1 MPDDHSPLLWLQ
13 KLAQSL
19 SREGGDARTIL
30 RAGLRASTRA
40 VEAEQGCIL
49 TLTESGTVE
58 HAFLLGFDR
67 AGVAE
72 RDVWDRLI
80 KRGLIGFAY
89 HSQRTISI
97 RDTSADAR
105 WQQARPT
112 GTLPQ
117 IGSALGVPLIGK
129 KRHGVLVLMKPER
142 DYFDQDK
149 QALVETMTAM
159 LAGAL
164 DSAAALA
171 EAARMR
177 RLFDDTPTALLLT
190 DLRGT
195 ILDANGKACSFFGRA
210 REALL
215 NESIMS
221 LLQITP
227 NSTSA
232 DRLGSVEA
240 GSEVSFSTETRDASG
255 KTQPVMARARRLKL
269 DGDDRLL
276 WMPDGLVVDEREQ
289 LRRDL
294 TAMTYHDLRGPLHNI
309 NGSLARLEGII
320 GDNAEPVTRSLLH
333 VALNSTRQLTRMVK
347 SLLDIERLEEGKT
360 VLDRKPTLITEL
372 VAEATDATEQI
383 ADDADQKIVVQ
394 VAENLPLLRLDGDM
408 IARVITNL
416 IENAIK
422 YTPAGGKI
430 TVSARPRSGGV
441 VISVADS
448 GPGMTADQQ
457 AQIFDKYTRL
467 KAQGGPGGLGLGLAF
482 CRLAVEAHSGRI
494 WVESEPGKGA
504 IFSFLLPGATQM
516 LQAVS

>member
-1 MPDDHSPLLWLQ
+1 MADEKSPLLWLQ

-19 SREGGDARTIL
+19 SHEGGDARTIL
-30 RAGLRASTRA
+30 RTGLRTSTRA

-49 TLTESGTVE
+49 TLSDSGAVE
-58 HAFLLGFDR
+58 HAFLLGFDK

-89 HSQRTISI
+89 HGQRTVSI

-117 IGSALGVPLIGK
+117 IGSALGVPLTGK

-142 DYFDQDK
+142 DYFDQEK
-149 QALVETMTAM
+149 TILIETMATM

-164 DSAAALA
+164 DTVSALT
-171 EAARMR
+171 EASRTR
-177 RLFDDTPTALLLT
+177 RLFDDAPTSLLLT
-190 DLRGT
+190 DLRGV
-195 ILDANGKACSFFGRA
+195 ILDANSKACTFFGRT

-215 NESIMS
+215 SESIMS
-221 LLQITP
+221 LLQIGA

-232 DRLGSVEA
+232 DKLNSVEA
-240 GSEVSFSTETRDASG
+240 GNEIAFSTETRAANG
-255 KTQPVMARARRLKL
+255 KTQPVMARARRLKI

-276 WMPDGLVVDEREQ
+276 WMPDGLIVDEREQ

-309 NGSLARLEGII
+309 NGSLARLEGVI
-320 GDNAEPVTRSLLH
+320 GDSAEPVTRSLIH

-347 SLLDIERLEEGKT
+347 SLLDIERLEDGKT
-360 VLDRKPTLITEL
+360 VLERKPTLITEL

-383 ADDADQKIVVQ
+383 ADDADQKIVLQ
-394 VAENLPLLRLDGDM
+394 IAENLPILKLDGDM

-416 IENAIK
+416 IENAVK

-430 TVSARPRSGGV
+430 TVSAKPRSGGV
-441 VISVADS
+441 VISVTDS
-448 GPGMTADQQ
+448 GPGMSAEEQ

-467 KAQGGPGGLGLGLAF
+467 RSQGGPGGLGLGLAF

-504 IFSFLLPGATQM
+504 TFSFLLPGATQM